1 MCGGGGWEGYGA
13 VSNEPLHPAPH
24 TVFPA
29 PLHYA
34 HCTPHPLHPQTHCV
48 FFTPA
53 LLHCASCTPHPLNPP
68 PHTVHHIPHTMLSV
82 PCNIRPALWTP
93 ATHFLHP
100 VPYVPATLYPWAC
113 TLRPP
118 PRSSAVDSFCTS
130 QTRGL
135 DSANMCA
142 GSGSEGCAALWSF
155 MNLWKI
161 LVQAGRVVTAN
172 VI

>member
-1 MCGGGGWEGYGA
+1 MSLCTLHPTLCFLHPCTMHTA
-13 VSNEPLHPAPH
+13 PHTHCALNHTVCSSPLHSCTVHPAP
-24 TVFPA
+24 
-29 PLHYA
+29 
-34 HCTPHPLHPQTHCV
+34 Q
-48 FFTPA
+48 
-53 LLHCASCTPHPLNPP
+53 HPLNPP

-82 PCNIRPALWTP
+82 PYNIRPALWTP
-93 ATHFLHP
+93 ATHLLHP

-118 PRSSAVDSFCTS
+118 PRSSAVDSFCTA

-142 GSGSEGCAALWSF
+142 GSEGCAALWSF

-161 LVQAGRVVTAN
+161 LVQAGRVVSAN